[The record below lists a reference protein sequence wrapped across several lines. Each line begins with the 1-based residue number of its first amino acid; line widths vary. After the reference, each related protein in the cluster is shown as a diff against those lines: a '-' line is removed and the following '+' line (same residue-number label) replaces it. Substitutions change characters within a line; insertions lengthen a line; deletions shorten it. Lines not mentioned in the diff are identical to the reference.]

1 MRCRE
6 TKPGEKSGLEAGSR
20 RPGDAPGAGV
30 PFVVALIAWLGV
42 AAEAPAVGA
51 PTGSPAAVS
60 ARPPAAEPTGV
71 SPAPAQSYFD
81 PRRPPE
87 HELEMSVEDGF
98 TLAAVGDCIMSRPL
112 SQMIAR
118 DPAFAA
124 IAKIVHD
131 ADAAFGN
138 FEITAF
144 DLRGFKGYPG
154 GAGDD
159 WSMVAT
165 PDVPRDLKAI
175 GFDLVS
181 RANNHALD
189 WGLEGMRETGRL
201 LDEAGLVH
209 AGAGETRGE
218 ARAAG
223 YLETASGRIGL
234 VSVASTFRDMNSAL
248 PPHGAAPGR
257 PGISTLR
264 TSRTTLV
271 TQEMFE
277 SLRSL
282 DQAMKAPGKECYRP
296 SREERSRPP
305 RELRLFDTPFRIADR
320 PGYHY
325 EMNPIDLA
333 EILKSVR
340 LGKQHSDFLIFTIH
354 AHETGLGCHEPG
366 DFLPVLAHAVIDAG
380 ADIFIGH
387 GEHRLMPVEIYK
399 GRAIFYSLA
408 NFFWSDM
415 MEPDPADVYE
425 TNQATLAAAV
435 PDPSAAT
442 DADLNAILN
451 ADGFDDEEVFQ
462 NVLAVSRYEKGRL
475 SEVRLQPFDLG
486 YGRKLTKSGV
496 PRLPTP
502 AVARSILARLQRISR
517 PFGTTIAIE
526 QNVGVI
532 RPAR

>member
-1 MRCRE
+1 MRCRA
-6 TKPGEKSGLEAGSR
+6 KDAGSR
-20 RPGDAPGAGV
+20 RSRAGV
-30 PFVVALIAWLGV
+30 PFVAALIACLGTASGAAV
-42 AAEAPAVGA
+42 AA
-51 PTGSPAAVS
+51 SP
-60 ARPPAAEPTGV
+60 RPPAAETTGAAA
-71 SPAPAQSYFD
+71 PPAQHYFD

-87 HELEMSVEDGF
+87 RELEMSVEDGF

-112 SQMIAR
+112 SQLIAR
-118 DPAFAA
+118 DPGFAA
-124 IAKIVHD
+124 IAKIVRE

-144 DLRGFKGYPG
+144 DIHGFKGYPG
-154 GAGDD
+154 GGSDD

-165 PDVPRDLKAI
+165 PDVPRDLKTI

-189 WGLEGMRETGRL
+189 WGLEGMRETTRL

-209 AGAGETRGE
+209 AGAGENRGE
-218 ARAAG
+218 ARAAR

-234 VSVASTFRDMNSAL
+234 ISIASTFREANAAL
-248 PPHGAAPGR
+248 PPHGDAPGR
-257 PGISTLR
+257 PGINTLR

-271 TQEMFE
+271 TAEMLE

-282 DQAMKAPGKECYRP
+282 DQALKAPGKECYRP
-296 SREERSRPP
+296 SREEGSRSS
-305 RELRLFDTPFRIADR
+305 RELKVFDTQFRSADR

-325 EMNPIDLA
+325 EMNPIDLT
-333 EILKSVR
+333 EILRSVR
-340 LGKQHSDFLIFTIH
+340 LGKQHSDFLIVTIH

-366 DFLPVLAHAVIDAG
+366 DFLPALAHAAIDAG

-387 GEHRLMPVEIYK
+387 GEHRLMPIEIYK

-415 MEPDPADVYE
+415 MEPNPADVFE
-425 TNQATLAAAV
+425 QNQAMLAAAV
-435 PDPSAAT
+435 PDPSLAT

-475 SEVRLQPFDLG
+475 SELRLQPFDLG
-486 YGRKLTKSGV
+486 YGQKLTKSGI
-496 PRLPTP
+496 PRLPSP
-502 AVARSILARLQRISR
+502 AVARAILARLQRISQ
-517 PFGTTIAIE
+517 PFGTTITVE